1 LTSGRGEAGGGG
13 EETEG
18 IQVSKERSSRGEFE
32 RPQIT
37 GWCRK
42 EGFAGGDPR
51 KGSGSGRG
59 IARGGYRGRGSGEKG
74 RPGGCGGLGGRGAA
88 ITGVAEGEDEHR
100 YRQVGRRRRR
110 RVKEGAAWQA
120 ADAERDM
127 LYDVCS
133 SHRPSL
139 IN

>member
-1 LTSGRGEAGGGG
+1 VKVDEQAGRGAGR
-13 EETEG
+13 EG
-18 IQVSKERSSRGEFE
+18 IQVSMERSSRGEFE

-51 KGSGSGRG
+51 KGSGNRRG
-59 IARGGYRGRGSGEKG
+59 LQRGGGGEAGRLRRTRRKRRGDNG
-74 RPGGCGGLGGRGAA
+74 GGRGR
-88 ITGVAEGEDEHR
+88 ENEHR
-100 YRQVGRRRRR
+100 YRQVGRRRR